1 MKNINKSNI
10 MGLIGMD
17 IINIKNEEV
26 GTVVGDFNGKYIVNV
41 DGEEKFYSEST
52 LIRNWKIVEEE
63 TEEVMSENNETEE
76 VINEEN
82 IEDENKPNEV
92 IEEET
97 EETSNEE
104 IITEEINDEDEIVDE
119 IEEVINENNEVIKE
133 EIEEVID
140 EENTED
146 ENKANEDEI
155 VEETEE
161 TSNEEII
168 TEEIKDEDEIVD
180 ETEEVINENDEVIE
194 EETEEVISET
204 DETEEFV
211 LETENEGI
219 IDNIKE
225 TEGRVKITGHLY
237 GIPVKFDKINQ
248 TTVWKTLIKLYD
260 NRKDENDKYSL
271 EDKKYLVRQLKQLDE
286 KVFAGAFR
294 CLVSKTK
301 QNYIDELL
309 K

>member
-10 MGLIGMD
+10 EELVGKEIVNVKNNVIGVVA
-17 IINIKNEEV
+17 NIA
-26 GTVVGDFNGKYIVNV
+26 NGKYTVIVNE
-41 DGEEKFYSEST
+41 EEKIYSEST
-52 LIRNWKIVEEE
+52 IIRNWKIVDDVD
-63 TEEVMSENNETEE
+63 TER
-76 VINEEN
+76 EN
-82 IEDENKPNEV
+82 IEKFMREV
-92 IEEET
+92 VLTLPLGLPSSCEIET
-97 EETSNEE
+97 E
-104 IITEEINDEDEIVDE
+104 
-119 IEEVINENNEVIKE
+119 EEVINENNE
-133 EIEEVID
+133 
-140 EENTED
+140 
-146 ENKANEDEI
+146 I
-155 VEETEE
+155 VEE
-161 TSNEEII
+161 
-168 TEEIKDEDEIVD
+168 
-180 ETEEVINENDEVIE
+180 
-194 EETEEVISET
+194 
-204 DETEEFV
+204 ETEEFV

-225 TEGRVKITGHLY
+225 TEGKVKITGHLY

-301 QNYIDELL
+301 QNYIEELM

>member
-17 IINIKNEEV
+17 VINIKNEEV

-52 LIRNWKIVEEE
+52 LIKNWKIVEEE
-63 TEEVMSENNETEE
+63 TEEISEAVLTTEE
-76 VINEEN
+76 PE
-82 IEDENKPNEV
+82 
-92 IEEET
+92 
-97 EETSNEE
+97 
-104 IITEEINDEDEIVDE
+104 
-119 IEEVINENNEVIKE
+119 
-133 EIEEVID
+133 
-140 EENTED
+140 
-146 ENKANEDEI
+146 
-155 VEETEE
+155 
-161 TSNEEII
+161 
-168 TEEIKDEDEIVD
+168 
-180 ETEEVINENDEVIE
+180 EEVINENDEVIE
-194 EETEEVISET
+194 E
-204 DETEEFV
+204 ETEEFV

-225 TEGRVKITGHLY
+225 TEGKVKITGHLY

-301 QNYIDELL
+301 QNYIEELM

>member
-17 IINIKNEEV
+17 VINIKNEEV

-63 TEEVMSENNETEE
+63 TEEE
-76 VINEEN
+76 VINENDEMIEEETKDVIDEEN
-82 IEDENKPNEV
+82 TEDENKADEV
-92 IEEET
+92 VEEET

-119 IEEVINENNEVIKE
+119 
-133 EIEEVID
+133 
-140 EENTED
+140 
-146 ENKANEDEI
+146 
-155 VEETEE
+155 
-161 TSNEEII
+161 
-168 TEEIKDEDEIVD
+168 
-180 ETEEVINENDEVIE
+180 TEEVINENDEVIE
-194 EETEEVISET
+194 EETEDVINENDEDEIVDET
-204 DETEEFV
+204 EDVINENDETEEFI

-237 GIPVKFDKINQ
+237 GVPVKFDKINQ

-271 EDKKYLVRQLKQLDE
+271 DDKKYLVRQLKQLDE

-301 QNYIDELL
+301 QNYIEELM